1 MDDKLDVVD
10 IRDFKDEDIT
20 EEFAGGN
27 KNAQELTKENKNE

>member
-20 EEFAGGN
+20 EEFVGGN
-27 KNAQELTKENKNE
+27 RYIQEQIKENKNE